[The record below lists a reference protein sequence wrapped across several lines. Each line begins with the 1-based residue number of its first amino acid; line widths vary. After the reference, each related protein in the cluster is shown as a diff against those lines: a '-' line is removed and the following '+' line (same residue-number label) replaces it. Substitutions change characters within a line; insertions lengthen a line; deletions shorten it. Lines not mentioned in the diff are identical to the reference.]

1 MNNMTD
7 FNDLHQ
13 LAGPDAVKECID
25 TAISSCLRRILG
37 LQATRHMAGAEGG

>member
-1 MNNMTD
+1 MNDMTD

-25 TAISSCLRRILG
+25 SAINSVAACASDTG
-37 LQATRHMAGAEGG
+37 LQAN